1 MVDNHTIKNYEINTK
16 YNKAFS
22 CDFLSFEFVEPAFR
36 ELLEYHTIG
45 EFNQVRGK
53 EFIGFSSFHQV
64 YAETMKKQG
73 FVPNYTQ
80 LMVEKLKQGPIE
92 RANVIIVS
100 GIPGSG
106 KSKLTDSLT
115 KMLSSEGLPVVA
127 FKTPGPVADQV
138 KFSTG
143 KFIQQVLQFKE
154 QT

>member
-1 MVDNHTIKNYEINTK
+1 
-16 YNKAFS
+16 
-22 CDFLSFEFVEPAFR
+22 
-36 ELLEYHTIG
+36 
-45 EFNQVRGK
+45 
-53 EFIGFSSFHQV
+53 
-64 YAETMKKQG
+64 MKKQG

-127 FKTPGPVADQV
+127 FKPPGPVADQV